1 VIYLIFITLVKW
13 KQVPTKE
20 HQAVQQFTKT
30 MKELEKQGIKMQVYW
45 TLGSY
50 DGVTITEA
58 PSEKDV
64 MKILIAQQ
72 NVVETETLIAVP
84 REEAIKLL

>member
-1 VIYLIFITLVKW
+1 MIFITLVKW
-13 KQVPTKE
+13 KKVPSKEMQVGVE
-20 HQAVQQFTKT
+20 EFTRTLKGLA
-30 MKELEKQGIKMQVYW
+30 KKGIKMQVYW
-45 TLGSY
+45 TLGRY

-72 NVVETETLIAVP
+72 NVVESETMVAVP
-84 REEAIKLL
+84 RQEAIKLL